1 MKFLLTFIS
10 VLFFTS
16 AFSQDYPRIE
26 KDSLNNDVV
35 VLTIEQ
41 AQKLDNDTDL
51 LNLYKSLDDEC
62 AKQESICI
70 QVVNDKD
77 AVIASQKLEISAL
90 IEYSKNKAAQITVLQ
105 KQITEY
111 QNNNSILQKEFDNR
125 QKVITEKDLQIGILK
140 SKFKWTGIGAAAIIT
155 VLTSILLIK

>member
-1 MKFLLTFIS
+1 MKLLLTFIS
-10 VLFFTS
+10 ILFFNLS
-16 AFSQDYPRIE
+16 FSQDYPRIE
-26 KDSLNNDVV
+26 KDSLNNDII
-35 VLTIEQ
+35 LMTIEQ

-77 AVIASQKLEISAL
+77 TVIASQKLEISAL
-90 IEYSKNKAAQITVLQ
+90 IEYSENKVAQIKVLQ
-105 KQITEY
+105 SQIDEY
-111 QNNNSILQKEFDNR
+111 KNNNSILQTQVDNR

-140 SKFKWTGIGAAAIIT
+140 SKFRWTGIGAVAVIT
-155 VLTSILLIK
+155 VLTTLLLIK

>member
-10 VLFFTS
+10 VLFFTT

-26 KDSLNNDVV
+26 KDSSNNDVM

-41 AQKLDNDTDL
+41 AQKVDNDLDL

-62 AKQESICI
+62 AKQESVYV

-77 AVIASQKLEISAL
+77 AVIASLKLEKVAL
-90 IEYSKNKAAQITVLQ
+90 IEFAENKAAQITVLQ
-105 KQITEY
+105 NQINEY
-111 QNNNSILQKEFDNR
+111 KNNNSILQAQVDNK
-125 QKVITEKDLQIGILK
+125 QKVIGEKDLQIGILK
-140 SKFKWTGIGAAAIIT
+140 SRFKWSGIGAVAIIT
-155 VLTSILLIK
+155 VLTTLLLIK

>member
-16 AFSQDYPRIE
+16 VFSQEYPRIE
-26 KDSLNNDVV
+26 KDSLNNDVM
-35 VLTIEQ
+35 VLTIDQ
-41 AQKLDNDTDL
+41 AQKLDNDLDL

-62 AKQESICI
+62 AKQESVYV

-90 IEYSKNKAAQITVLQ
+90 IEYSENKTAQITVLQ
-105 KQITEY
+105 KQVNEY
-111 QNNNSILQKEFDNR
+111 KNNNSILQAQVDNR
-125 QKVITEKDLQIGILK
+125 QKVIGEKDLQIGILK
-140 SKFKWTGIGAAAIIT
+140 SKFRWTGIGAVAIIT
-155 VLTSILLIK
+155 VLTTLLIIK